1 MRLPDIWTGFGF
13 ACLGGFVALRATT
26 FPEPAGAASPRL
38 FPYMIGSAFVLL
50 GLAVVARSLRA
61 RRHDDGRLF
70 RPVAEDWMRSP
81 RRMVRV
87 LLIPLTIVAFGLL
100 SPAFGTLLV
109 ATPLIFLNALAWQE
123 KPVPA
128 LVSAVVIC
136 VVVTVFFTRVM
147 RVPLPTGPFFGPWF

>member
-1 MRLPDIWTGFGF
+1 MKRNSTFLLLPSLLLLRL
-13 ACLGGFVALRATT
+13 A
-26 FPEPAGAASPRL
+26 
-38 FPYMIGSAFVLL
+38 
-50 GLAVVARSLRA
+50 
-61 RRHDDGRLF
+61 
-70 RPVAEDWMRSP
+70 
-81 RRMVRV
+81 
-87 LLIPLTIVAFGLL
+87 
-100 SPAFGTLLV
+100 LLV